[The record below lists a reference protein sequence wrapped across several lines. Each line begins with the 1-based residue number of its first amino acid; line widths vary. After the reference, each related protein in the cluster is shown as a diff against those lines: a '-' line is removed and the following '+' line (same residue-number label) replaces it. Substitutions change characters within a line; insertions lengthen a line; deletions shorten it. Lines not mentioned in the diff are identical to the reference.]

1 VADVQLVERA
11 RKGLG
16 LVLRQDETQ
25 AVRALLALF
34 SAAAAAIHFSVAG
47 EHLSVW
53 WLHGMFFVA
62 VAWAQALFAVL
73 LLVRPTPLILK
84 AGIAGNAAVI
94 VTWAIS
100 RTVGIPIGPTAGL
113 PEIAGLEDVTA
124 TVFQVILVSGCYALL
139 RGWVPARRLSLP
151 VVGGG
156 LLLAGAAVAFT
167 SGALVSA
174 ATGGHHEM
182 PGGEQMT
189 GIAHAEM
196 AGGSGGHH
204 SGSPI
209 SADDPVVRQLSASL
223 QSGGT
228 IAALDKLESLSSQ
241 NEATLT
247 LAHQYVHELGRM
259 VYESYPDASEAFSS
273 CDQRFESGC
282 YHGVLQGYFEE
293 HPNFTGRDIS
303 GLCQGVAGSNTN
315 LNFQCLHGLG
325 HGLTLFFNHNLLR
338 PLRYCDFLAD
348 TWQQASCYGGV
359 FMENIVWSQSPE
371 SDRSQS
377 PGETVI
383 DEDPH
388 YPCNSV
394 AEKYRWDCYAMQSSV
409 ILYLNGWD
417 IEEAFV
423 ECDNAEEAY
432 ISACYYSMGRDVAG
446 YTQHDPVASRQLC
459 MLSQPPN
466 RTWCFDGAARTL
478 VNLEGTTEGAFELCR
493 HAPSDSKERCYRAIG
508 EMALAQSSE
517 SGYIEQ
523 ACAEALEPLGETMCL
538 RSAGEVA

>member
-1 VADVQLVERA
+1 MADVQLVERA
-11 RKGLG
+11 RKGWG

-25 AVRALLALF
+25 AVRVLLGLF
-34 SAAAAAIHFSVAG
+34 SAATAAIHFSVSG

-73 LLVRPTPLILK
+73 LLVRPTPLVLK

-113 PEIAGLEDVTA
+113 PELAALEDVTA
-124 TVFQVILVSGCYALL
+124 TVFEVILVAGSYALL
-139 RGWVPARRLSLP
+139 KGWVPARRLSAP
-151 VVGGG
+151 VVTGG

-167 SGALVSA
+167 SAALVSA
-174 ATGGHHEM
+174 ATGGHHVM

-189 GIAHAEM
+189 GLAHAEM
-196 AGGSGGHH
+196 GGAGGHH
-204 SGSPI
+204 SASPI
-209 SADDPVVRQLSASL
+209 SPDDPVVRQLRASL

-228 IAALDKLESLSSQ
+228 IAALDKLENLSSQ
-241 NEATLT
+241 DGSVLT
-247 LAHQYVHELGRM
+247 LSHQYVHELGRM
-259 VYESYPDASEAFSS
+259 VYESYPEPSQAFSS

-293 HPNFTGRDIS
+293 HPDFTGQDIT
-303 GLCQGVAGSNTN
+303 GLCRNVAAASNTN

-348 TWQQASCYGGV
+348 SWQQKSCYGGV

-371 SDRSQS
+371 SERSLA

-383 DEDPH
+383 EEDPH

-409 ILYLNGWD
+409 ILYLNGWNF
-417 IEEAFV
+417 EEAFA
-423 ECDNAEEAY
+423 ECDQAERAY
-432 ISACYYSMGRDVAG
+432 ISSCYYSMGRDIAG
-446 YTQHDPVASRQLC
+446 YAKHDPRQSRELC
-459 MLSQPPN
+459 LLSEVPY
-466 RTWCFDGAARTL
+466 REWCFDGAARTL
-478 VNLEGTTEGAFELCR
+478 VNLEGTTEGAFDMCL
-493 HAPSDSKERCYRAIG
+493 HAPQDSKQRCYLAIG
-508 EMALAQSSE
+508 EMALAQSSDPTFL
-517 SGYIEQ
+517 EQ
-523 ACAEALEPLGETMCL
+523 DCGKALEPLGEKLCL
-538 RSAGEVA
+538 ESSGANI